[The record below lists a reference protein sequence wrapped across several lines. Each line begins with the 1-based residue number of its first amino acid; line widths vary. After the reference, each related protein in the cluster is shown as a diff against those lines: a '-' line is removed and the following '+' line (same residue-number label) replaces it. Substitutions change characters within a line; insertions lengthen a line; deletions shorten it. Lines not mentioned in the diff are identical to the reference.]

1 MVFPGLSPWVLLS
14 DSRTLL
20 LWDSG
25 DTCGNFLS
33 LPYLLCPV
41 TLLSVTTWSLL
52 FSGLFG
58 GSIHFECRYGSTL
71 SFLDILLSF
80 GPLNGH
86 YHGLIIVAGAEL
98 SHAELGKLTQK
109 IKALELGYSPAQIRV
124 ILMTDSKACAKL
136 LKAENSDAIK
146 AIFNAAARRIGLSP
160 KSVSPVNQV
169 VPNATANPPS
179 QEEEWTTVSRKAKTR
194 QASQASA
201 SQPSSKKRSFAI
213 CPDGWSVPIC
223 TTEEVRAD
231 TASLFACDDEALAHS
246 IWAKCKMSSK
256 AIALLVP
263 RDLKVG
269 SQAPVSYLVPF
280 FEHIEGMP
288 SRKIDLQVWLH
299 QLSTADVTFASPR
312 PVVDMGH
319 VSKKTSVFRA
329 RIDNTRV
336 SANYRADFAKGNKAI
351 MKAALTPVLGDDGLS
366 KVLDLCSPK
375 LDPSG
380 QITFFIRALSSDK
393 DDLLR
398 LSRPDKLILDTPLED
413 AARFKHVWLKAEGAP
428 MSSAEV
434 ERLMATTTHFGAFSK
449 QGTWALRVQEDQ
461 FTDIKKSLGQNS
473 LPAYLLLGL
482 PADYVAEQ
490 VEEFCTKLGW
500 AVQVD
505 PLSRRFRN
513 KRLQWIVRANSP
525 PPVRS
530 TYCFTGYNRLR
541 IDIESVVRQPIT
553 IAPPRVNLNDFQT
566 STFAQQTA
574 RPRPKIGT
582 GRVMSNGGHAPTY
595 AQALIG
601 DSSSPTKPPTKR
613 LKSEVV
619 RAGDVTPRR
628 GTGTGTAAVAFQS
641 SPPWRFQTTSS
652 PAAKGEMAKLEARLA
667 NTEAQLAQMHALL
680 HACGAFRAYY

>member
-1 MVFPGLSPWVLLS
+1 
-14 DSRTLL
+14 
-20 LWDSG
+20 
-25 DTCGNFLS
+25 
-33 LPYLLCPV
+33 
-41 TLLSVTTWSLL
+41 
-52 FSGLFG
+52 
-58 GSIHFECRYGSTL
+58 
-71 SFLDILLSF
+71 
-80 GPLNGH
+80 
-86 YHGLIIVAGAEL
+86 
-98 SHAELGKLTQK
+98 
-109 IKALELGYSPAQIRV
+109 
-124 ILMTDSKACAKL
+124 MTDSKACAKL

-169 VPNATANPPS
+169 IPNAPANPPS

-194 QASQASA
+194 QASPASA

-231 TASLFACDDEALAHS
+231 AASLFACDDEALARS

-256 AIALLVP
+256 AIALLAP

-312 PVVDMGH
+312 QVVDMGH
-319 VSKKTSVFRA
+319 VSKKTSVSRA

-366 KVLDLCSPK
+366 KVLDLWSPK
-375 LDPSG
+375 MDPSG

-525 PPVRS
+525 PPVHS

-541 IDIESVVRQPIT
+541 IDIESAVRQPIT
-553 IAPPRVNLNDFQT
+553 MAPPRRVNLNDFQT

-574 RPRPKIGT
+574 RPRPRIGP

-601 DSSSPTKPPTKR
+601 ASSSPTKPPTKR
-613 LKSEVV
+613 LKSEVAS
-619 RAGDVTPRR
+619 AGNVTPRR

-641 SPPWRFQTTSS
+641 SPPRRFQTTSS

-667 NTEAQLAQMHALL
+667 HTILKRSLL
-680 HACGAFRAYY
+680 KCTLFLPR